1 MGGTAP
7 TKSREK
13 GKAKESGEK
22 VIPVVEYNDKAKTD
36 YFKENKETL
45 LSIPELR
52 TYQNKDGIEMTMT
65 SQVLR
70 DRSVALG
77 LKVSL
82 SAFHYD
88 CLSRLSRLLS
98 YRVRCGC
105 DPWSLHLPRWSASH
119 RMAVIVSQPRQPPLT
134 PTMST
139 AAAEHSMNLDLC
151 DEDGYV
157 TRVELEAALEWAK
170 TEEEGKA
177 LYPAEDLYEAEEALK
192 NMPQVTPPPMARAR
206 STDRIPA
213 LPRAATHAQPPS
225 EPAQSAPS
233 PISEPPPLAPP
244 IDARERCVA
253 RPAL

>member
-82 SAFHYD
+82 SALP
-88 CLSRLSRLLS
+88 LS
-98 YRVRCGC
+98 
-105 DPWSLHLPRWSASH
+105 P
-119 RMAVIVSQPRQPPLT
+119 
-134 PTMST
+134 
-139 AAAEHSMNLDLC
+139 
-151 DEDGYV
+151 
-157 TRVELEAALEWAK
+157 
-170 TEEEGKA
+170 
-177 LYPAEDLYEAEEALK
+177 
-192 NMPQVTPPPMARAR
+192 
-206 STDRIPA
+206 
-213 LPRAATHAQPPS
+213 
-225 EPAQSAPS
+225 
-233 PISEPPPLAPP
+233 
-244 IDARERCVA
+244 
-253 RPAL
+253 